1 MSKAATFVLILFAT
15 LSTAAQVKHLGGPC
29 PTFNS
34 TNQTISSVSSDLICV
49 IPQVYGPG
57 GLVGAPN
64 HGPLGS
70 TDQTSAS
77 FKHSVH
83 FQSSALESFTP
94 LTAAIGT
101 QLGQLPITSPA
112 SGFIFS
118 FNPSTGAVLESSQ
131 NFGPIL
137 SERPQTIG
145 RHKLFLGF
153 TYQYFDFDKVDGVNL
168 RKFGAV
174 FHHESETGG
183 CPNPNPPI
191 SCYTNSKGQSVP
203 VITQD
208 FVSTQN
214 GIGLT
219 VNQFIAVGTFG
230 LTSKFDLSVA
240 IPIVN
245 VRTDMASNATI
256 QNIENTNFSV
266 IPSCCVHVFSN
277 PGLGPSQGETLG
289 PSITIHN
296 TQNNTTFTYNNQAS
310 FKRSSAA
317 SGIGD
322 VLFRAKFRVLQAEK
336 AGLAVGADVRA
347 PTGDELNLLGSGTWG
362 VRPFVVFGYAGRVS
376 PHANLGLQINGD
388 SVLAGDVTA
397 DTSKHLP
404 NVINYSAGVDV
415 GVSKRVT
422 LSGDFIGLAILNAKK
437 IINGP
442 TVLDFIGGSHAAIA
456 NTNATLNQANISLGG
471 KLRAFHRL
479 LITANVLFPVNDA
492 GLHYK
497 PAPLIGISQTF

>member
-1 MSKAATFVLILFAT
+1 MSEVATFVVILFAT
-15 LSTAAQVKHLGGPC
+15 LSMYAQVHTVGGPC
-29 PTFNS
+29 PTSAS
-34 TNQTISSVSSDLICV
+34 TTQTVSVLSHDLICV

-64 HGPLGS
+64 FGPLGS
-70 TDQTSAS
+70 TDQNSAA

-83 FQSSALESFTP
+83 FQNSALESFTP

-101 QLGQLPITSPA
+101 QLGQLPITSPV

-168 RKFGAV
+168 RNFGAV
-174 FHHESETGG
+174 FHHESEG
-183 CPNPNPPI
+183 CPNPNP
-191 SCYTNSKGQSVP
+191 SNVTCYINSQNQSVP

-230 LTSKFDLSVA
+230 VTSRFDLSVA
-240 IPIVN
+240 IPILN
-245 VRTDMASNATI
+245 VRTNMTSDATI

-277 PGLGPSQGETLG
+277 PGLSQGEILG

-296 TQNNTTFTYNNQAS
+296 TQNNTTFTYNNTAS
-310 FKRSSAA
+310 FKRGSSA

-322 VLFRAKFRVLQAEK
+322 VVFRAKFRILQAEK
-336 AGLAVGADVRA
+336 VGLAAGADVRA

-376 PHANLGLQINGD
+376 PHANLGVQINGD
-388 SVLAGDVTA
+388 SILAGDVTKDQSA
-397 DTSKHLP
+397 HLP
-404 NVINYSAGVDV
+404 NVLNYSAGVDV
-415 GVSKRVT
+415 GATKRIT
-422 LSGDFIGLAILNAKK
+422 LTGDFLGLAIFNAKK
-437 IINGP
+437 IVNGAP
-442 TVLDFIGGSHAAIA
+442 VTDFSGGSHPAIA
-456 NTNATLNQANISLGG
+456 NRTATLNQANLSFGA